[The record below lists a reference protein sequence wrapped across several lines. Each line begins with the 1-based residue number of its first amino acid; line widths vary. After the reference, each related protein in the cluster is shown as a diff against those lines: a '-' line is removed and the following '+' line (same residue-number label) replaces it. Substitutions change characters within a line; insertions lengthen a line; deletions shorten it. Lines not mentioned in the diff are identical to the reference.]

1 MIVIDIY
8 EKIAKTGVFAS
19 WMGIAD
25 LHILVDTED
34 ENAYQPLDHKA
45 YEYLK
50 FCNEE
55 LKANPNS
62 FGKIYT
68 YTDGDLTELFR
79 STIRKT
85 KAAYH
90 KNDSRA
96 EDSMHKKV
104 LNDYVVPKLKVLT
117 RDTTFIG
124 GVAGNHLIEFSQES
138 KGTGYANSEEYII
151 NRLGGKYAG
160 EGMMLINYHI
170 NLGCQ
175 RVLKKI
181 LVTHGAKGGTKTAII
196 KQLERLHSMGVRVD
210 CIVVAHAHDPLTG
223 FYSRYDYPDTENQAI
238 KKHDTLVVCLGS
250 TRDGIKKGYDDYC
263 ERFMFTPSAGRYP
276 VLVFRATKRHI
287 DSRGSMDVVIRPY
300 IM

>member
-1 MIVIDIY
+1 MIIVDLY
-8 EKIAKTGVFAS
+8 ETIKKTGVFAT

-25 LHILVDTED
+25 THILVDTED
-34 ENAYQPLDHKA
+34 EQAYQPLDKRA

-55 LKANPNS
+55 IKAHPEM

-68 YTDGDLTELFR
+68 FTDGDLTELFR

-96 EDSMHKKV
+96 EDSMHKRV
-104 LNDYVVPKLKVLT
+104 LNDYVLPKLQVLT
-117 RDTTFIG
+117 RGTKFIG

-138 KGTGYANSEEYII
+138 RGTGYCNSEEYLIG
-151 NRLGGKYAG
+151 RLGGKYCG
-160 EGMMLINYHI
+160 EGMMLVNYHI
-170 NLGCQ
+170 GLGSQ

-181 LVTHGAKGGTKTAII
+181 LIMHGAKGGNKAAII
-196 KQLERLHSMGVRVD
+196 RQLQRLHEMGVRVD

-223 FYSRYDYPDTENQAI
+223 FYSRYDYPDTAEAAI

-276 VLVFRATKRHI
+276 VLVFRATKRNNASH
-287 DSRGSMDVVIRPY
+287 GSMDVVIRPY